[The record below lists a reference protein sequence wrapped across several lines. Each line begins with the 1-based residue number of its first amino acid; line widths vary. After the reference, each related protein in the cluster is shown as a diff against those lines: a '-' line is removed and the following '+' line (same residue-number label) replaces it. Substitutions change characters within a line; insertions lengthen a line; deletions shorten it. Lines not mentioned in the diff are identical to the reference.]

1 MIVVVVVDGWTDS
14 FTGRTKEAEGVKPKQ
29 LLALSRMDGWVEV
42 EEEED
47 DENTLKSRQTKC
59 VCRESENCMDGSSK
73 VPGAGPNGRSNES
86 KQIKLIIIK
95 IFYNNIN

>member
-1 MIVVVVVDGWTDS
+1 MDGLTDS

-29 LLALSRMDGWVEV
+29 LLALSRMDE
-42 EEEED
+42 
-47 DENTLKSRQTKC
+47 LRMMKKKKKTKILLNPGKRS
-59 VCRESENCMDGSSK
+59 VCRESKNCMDGSSK
-73 VPGAGPNGRSNES
+73 INGTGPNGRSNES